1 MMRAAAL
8 ALGSS
13 LIGGCSVGGAPSFT
27 PFQTE
32 SGGLGFVVSGLAAF
46 TSDRSAVERQVRS
59 ELESAC
65 GGTISDVQITLDDA
79 SSSSGVSHIAY
90 LGQAACD

>member
-1 MMRAAAL
+1 MKRAAAL
-8 ALGSS
+8 ALGSV

-32 SGGLGFVVSGLAAF
+32 SGGLGFVVSGLAPF

-59 ELESAC
+59 ELENAC
-65 GGTISDVQITLDDA
+65 GGAISDVQITLDDA
-79 SSSSGVSHIAY
+79 SSPAGVSHISY
-90 LGQAACD
+90 VGRAACD